1 MKRKLFTTLGQ
12 PDYKFLA
19 LLSILIL
26 FGLVILTS
34 ASSVVAFSRYNNS
47 YYLLVKQLLIG
58 LVPGVI
64 IGYLLSRW
72 PYQKIKPLAHWLL
85 LGAIILCWAVFIPGL
100 GMEYGGARRWLVV
113 AGFSFQPSELL
124 KLAMIIYLA
133 AWFESKS
140 ETVMKQAR
148 ETFLPFLIILGIGL
162 VTILAQHDLG
172 TTMVLA
178 VIGVGIYLVAGA
190 NVFHMAG
197 LGVMGIGALWLA
209 IKLEPYRMDRFNVF
223 MHPELDPQGIGY
235 HINQALLAV
244 GTGGFMGL
252 GLGYSRQK
260 YQYLPEVTGDSIFA
274 IMAEEIGFVFLLIF
288 LAIVY
293 LFIQQG
299 LKIASLAPDK
309 FGKYLAV
316 GMMLWYGGQTS
327 INIASMLNIFPL
339 TGVPLPFVSYGG
351 SALMCILAGMGIV
364 VNISRQMKKIS

>member
-1 MKRKLFTTLGQ
+1 MKRQWLPDLGQ
-12 PDYKFLA
+12 PDYKFLI
-19 LLSILIL
+19 LLSVLVV
-26 FGLVILTS
+26 FGLVVLTS
-34 ASSVVAFSRYNNS
+34 ASSVVSFSRYHNS
-47 YYLLVKQLLIG
+47 YYLLQKQLLIG
-58 LVPGVI
+58 LLPGLAF
-64 IGYLLSRW
+64 GYFLSRW
-72 PYQKIKPLAHWLL
+72 PYQKLKSYAHWLL
-85 LGAIILCWAVFIPGL
+85 LIAVILCWAVFIPGI

-113 AGFSFQPSELL
+113 FGFSFQPSELL
-124 KLAMIIYLA
+124 KLSMIIYLA

-140 ETVMKQAR
+140 ESVMKQAR
-148 ETFLPFLIILGIGL
+148 ETFLPFLVILGIGL
-162 VTILAQHDLG
+162 VTIIAQHDLG

-178 VIGVGIYLVAGA
+178 VIGVGMYLVAGA
-190 NVFHMAG
+190 NLFHMAG
-197 LGVMGIGALWLA
+197 LGVLGIGALWLA

-244 GTGGFMGL
+244 GTGGFMGV

-274 IMAEEIGFVFLLIF
+274 IMAEEIGFVFLLVF
-288 LAIVY
+288 LGIIY

-299 LKIASLAPDK
+299 LKISSRAPDR
-309 FGKYLAV
+309 FGKYLAA
-316 GMMLWYGGQTS
+316 GMMLWYGGQTC

-364 VNISRQMKKIS
+364 INISRQGRKNI